1 MLTRQSPGIGS
12 RWSRLLGI
20 NPRLL
25 RWLPSG
31 KAKIRKNYYKLS
43 HSKRAL
49 RCSNWRMESSGRIR
63 QNAAK
68 NVVKLQRILQKEVG
82 QTKPFHIHL
91 AVKKG
96 KDEDDPE
103 AG

>member
-1 MLTRQSPGIGS
+1 M
-12 RWSRLLGI
+12 
-20 NPRLL
+20 
-25 RWLPSG
+25 
-31 KAKIRKNYYKLS
+31 
-43 HSKRAL
+43 
-49 RCSNWRMESSGRIR
+49 
-63 QNAAK
+63 
-68 NVVKLQRILQKEVG
+68 VLQKEVG